1 MLDFSSKAATIDI
14 LNDEYGVQ
22 DSGKSNLR
30 FPSGISA
37 IDSMT
42 GGLPAG
48 AITEIVGAHSS
59 GRTSFMLSAL
69 RAASS
74 QNDLCALIDTS
85 DSLDISSATKAG
97 IVLRNLLWVRCSS
110 DVDRAFKATELLLRS
125 GLFGLVVLDL
135 CRISL
140 KSDGIQQGTWIR
152 LRRSIENTKI
162 RFMVIGQQSMAKS
175 LAGLVLQ
182 MQKKE
187 QIFSSTSARTTDKV
201 PSFTNLFRGLKFK
214 VEQQRP
220 FSINNKT
227 VFKTSVPFN

>member
-1 MLDFSSKAATIDI
+1 MLDFSSKAATIDF

>member
-85 DSLDISSATKAG
+85 DSLNIASATKAG
-97 IVLRNLLWVRCSS
+97 IALRNLLWVRCSS

-125 GLFGLVVLDL
+125 GLFALVALDL

-140 KSDGIQQGTWIR
+140 MQGDYIQQGTWIR

-162 RFMVIGQQSMAKS
+162 RFIVIGQQSMAKS

-182 MQKKE
+182 
-187 QIFSSTSARTTDKV
+187 
-201 PSFTNLFRGLKFK
+201 
-214 VEQQRP
+214 
-220 FSINNKT
+220 
-227 VFKTSVPFN
+227 